1 MPADLKWNKPFN
13 FFDIMSKAYRDY
25 GARLP
30 AQDARAFYGEMI
42 NSILGRIRRESAP
55 TGRDSLGE
63 FIPINR
69 PAATGVVEAMAEL
82 IWYEYNRPVW
92 FVDKTMTE
100 LLMTAKIDD
109 DLTGIHF
116 PNECVYLC
124 FEQGTQVEG
133 FDLRSI
139 MLFVP
144 RADQTIKMVRQAT
157 GNDDIVAQFMSRLIG
172 TWTDCLA
179 GPEYELL
186 QGGTIRS
193 RNRLYNWRK
202 YTEPAPETDSV
213 GVDEQE
219 KKAMRRSMQIAA
231 AAMLYYSARPEL
243 VAEYQ
248 LPRSQ
253 RYEFKGERSGFR
265 RMTLPGIKH
274 IRPQS
279 AATPGMGTGSSKSP
293 HYRGWVMRVLR
304 DPRYKRKADG
314 SFETVLVPPTAIHPE
329 LMAENPEA

>member
-1 MPADLKWNKPFN
+1 MPDLKWNKPFN
-13 FFDIMSKAYRDY
+13 FFDIMTKAYREHNIRMPGDS
-25 GARLP
+25 RS
-30 AQDARAFYGEMI
+30 FYGDMI
-42 NSILGRIRRESAP
+42 NNILKRMRHEFGP
-55 TGRDSLGE
+55 TGRDAIGE
-63 FIPINR
+63 YIPVHR

-100 LLMTAKIDD
+100 LLLTAKIDD

-116 PNECVYLC
+116 PHECVYLC
-124 FEQGTQVEG
+124 FEQGTKIEG
-133 FDLRSI
+133 FDMRSI

-144 RADQTIKMVRQAT
+144 RAEQTVKMIHKAT
-157 GNDDIVAQFMSRLIG
+157 GDNSVVAQFMGKLIG
-172 TWTDCLA
+172 TWTDCLD
-179 GPEYELL
+179 GPEYEIL
-186 QGGTIRS
+186 QTGMIRS
-193 RNRLYNWRK
+193 RNRLYNWRR
-202 YTEPAPETDSV
+202 YTEPAPDSEAV
-213 GVDEQE
+213 GVTDQE
-219 KKAMRRSMQIAA
+219 KAAMRRSIQIAA

-243 VAEYQ
+243 VSEYQ

-274 IRPQS
+274 VRPQS
-279 AATPGMGTGSSKSP
+279 TAIAGMGSGSPKSP

-304 DPRYKRKADG
+304 DPRYKRKPDG

-329 LMAENPEA
+329 LMGEEQ